1 MLVLKGTGASA
12 GIAAGRVVV
21 RAVGAAPPAE
31 PPPGDRQQEAA
42 RFAAAL
48 AESRRQLTEIA
59 QAVRR
64 QAGEREAQIFAAHL
78 AMLEDPLLAGAI
90 RAYIERDGLAAG
102 QAVERAV
109 AELAARFLALP
120 DALLRAR
127 ADDIRDL
134 GARLLRNLRGSAD
147 AAPAAGHGGGAIL
160 CAEDTT
166 PSEIASLD
174 TEQELGVVTERGA
187 VNSHAAILARAL
199 GIPLVIGV
207 SGALS
212 RLRAG
217 ALAIVDGASG
227 EVLVEPDQEALARYA
242 GRRQTRT
249 AAAGDD
255 SPAVTLD
262 GFRVELAANIGSVKE
277 AAAALAAG
285 AEAVGVLRTEF
296 LFLDRTAP
304 PSEEEQFQAYA
315 AVLRALAPRRVVIRT
330 ADIGGDKEAAY
341 LALPSPQSELRTPH
355 STFRTG
361 ENPALG
367 LRGIRLSLRQEEM
380 FRTQLRALLR
390 AAPFG
395 NLAIL
400 LPMVCDVSEV
410 RRAREL
416 IAHVHAELQRPDLGP
431 WALDLGRICLG
442 VMVETPAAAVLAAE
456 LAEQTDFLSIGTN
469 DLTQY
474 VLAADRTDPAVAE
487 WYQPLHPAVLRLVA
501 ATVDAASRAGKWAA
515 VCGEVAADPLAAP
528 LFVGMGVRELSMTP
542 ASIPAVKQAIRRW
555 RKADAGVLLS
565 EALKAKEAAKVVE
578 LLSRWTGDQAWY

>member
-21 RAVGAAPPAE
+21 RPAEAAPPAE

-42 RFAAAL
+42 RFNAAL
-48 AESRRQLTEIA
+48 TESRRQLTEIA

-78 AMLEDPLLAGAI
+78 AMLDDPLLAGAI

-134 GARLLRNLRGSAD
+134 GARLLRNLRGQAD
-147 AAPAAGHGGGAIL
+147 AAPVAGHGAGAIL

-207 SGALS
+207 QDACH

-217 ALAIVDGASG
+217 ALVIVDGASG

-242 GRRQTRT
+242 GRRQTPA

-296 LFLDRTAP
+296 LFLDRTTP

-367 LRGIRLSLRQEEM
+367 LRGIRLSLRQEAM

-416 IAHVHAELQRPDLGP
+416 IAHVHAELQRSDLGP
-431 WALDLGRICLG
+431 IGLG

-456 LAEQTDFLSIGTN
+456 LAEQADFLSIGTN

-501 ATVDAASRAGKWAA
+501 ATVEAANRAGKWAA
-515 VCGEVAADPLAAP
+515 ICGEVAADPLAAP
-528 LFVGMGVRELSMTP
+528 LFVGMGVRELSMAP
-542 ASIPAVKQAIRRW
+542 ASIPAVKQAIRRL
-555 RKADAGVLLS
+555 RKADAASLLS
-565 EALKAKEAAKVVE
+565 EALKSKEAAEVVE
-578 LLSRWTGDQAWY
+578 LLSRVTAD

>member
-1 MLVLKGTGASA
+1 MLVLKGIGASA

-21 RAVGAAPPAE
+21 RAADAALPAE

-48 AESRRQLTEIA
+48 AESKRQLAEIA

-78 AMLEDPLLAGAI
+78 AMLDDPLLAGAI

-109 AELAARFLALP
+109 AELAARFLELP
-120 DALLRAR
+120 DALLRSR

-134 GARLLRNLRGSAD
+134 GTRLLRNLRGQAD
-147 AAPAAGHGGGAIL
+147 AAHAAGRAAGAVL

-217 ALAIVDGASG
+217 ELVIVDGASG
-227 EVLVEPDQEALARYA
+227 EVLVEPDQETLARYA
-242 GRRQTRT
+242 GRRQTPA

-395 NLAIL
+395 SLAIL

-416 IAHVHAELQRPDLGP
+416 IAHVHAELQRSDLGP
-431 WALDLGRICLG
+431 WTRRGGDLGRICLG

-456 LAEQTDFLSIGTN
+456 LAEQADFLSIGTN

-474 VLAADRTDPAVAE
+474 VLAADRTDQAVAE

-501 ATVDAASRAGKWAA
+501 ATVEAANRAGKWAA
-515 VCGEVAADPLAAP
+515 ICGEVAADPLAAP

-555 RKADAGVLLS
+555 RKADAASLLS
-565 EALKAKEAAKVVE
+565 EALKSKEAAEVVE
-578 LLSRWTGDQAWY
+578 LLSRLTAD

>member
-21 RAVGAAPPAE
+21 RPAEAAPPAE

-42 RFAAAL
+42 RFTAAL
-48 AESRRQLTEIA
+48 TESRRQLTEIA

-78 AMLEDPLLAGAI
+78 AMLDDPLLAGAI

-134 GARLLRNLRGSAD
+134 GARLLRNLRGQAD
-147 AAPAAGHGGGAIL
+147 AAPVAGHGAGAIL

-207 SGALS
+207 QDACH

-217 ALAIVDGASG
+217 ALVIVDGASG

-242 GRRQTRT
+242 GRRQTPA

-296 LFLDRTAP
+296 LFLDRTTP

-330 ADIGGDKEAAY
+330 ADIGGDKEAAW

-367 LRGIRLSLRQEEM
+367 LRGIRLSLRQEAM

-416 IAHVHAELQRPDLGP
+416 IAHVHAELQRSDLGP
-431 WALDLGRICLG
+431 IGLG

-456 LAEQTDFLSIGTN
+456 LAEQADFLSIGTN

-501 ATVDAASRAGKWAA
+501 ATVEAANRAGKWAA
-515 VCGEVAADPLAAP
+515 ICGEVAADPLAAP
-528 LFVGMGVRELSMTP
+528 LFVGMGVRELSMAP
-542 ASIPAVKQAIRRW
+542 ASIPAVKQAIRRL
-555 RKADAGVLLS
+555 RKADAASLLS
-565 EALKAKEAAKVVE
+565 EALKSKEAAEVVE
-578 LLSRWTGDQAWY
+578 LLSRVTAD

>member
-21 RAVGAAPPAE
+21 RAAEAAPPAE

-42 RFAAAL
+42 RFTAAL
-48 AESRRQLTEIA
+48 TESRRQLTEIA
-59 QAVRR
+59 QAVAR

-78 AMLEDPLLAGAI
+78 AMLDDPLLAGAI

-134 GARLLRNLRGSAD
+134 GARLLRNLRGQAE
-147 AAPAAGHGGGAIL
+147 AAHAAGPAAGAVL
-160 CAEDTT
+160 CAQDTT

-217 ALAIVDGASG
+217 ALVIVDGANG
-227 EVLVEPDQEALARYA
+227 EVLVEPDQETLARYA
-242 GRRQTRT
+242 GRRQTPT

-262 GFRVELAANIGSVKE
+262 GFRVELAANIGSVRE

-367 LRGIRLSLRQEEM
+367 LRGIRLSLRQEAM

-416 IAHVHAELQRPDLGP
+416 IAHVHAELQRSDLGP
-431 WALDLGRICLG
+431 IGLG

-456 LAEQTDFLSIGTN
+456 LAEQADFLSIGTN

-501 ATVDAASRAGKWAA
+501 ATVEAANRAGKWAA
-515 VCGEVAADPLAAP
+515 ICGEVAADPLAAP
-528 LFVGMGVRELSMTP
+528 LFVGMGVRELSMAP
-542 ASIPAVKQAIRRW
+542 ASIPAVKQAIRRL
-555 RKADAGVLLS
+555 RKADAASLLS
-565 EALKAKEAAKVVE
+565 EALKSKEAAEVVE
-578 LLSRWTGDQAWY
+578 LLSRVTAD

>member
-21 RAVGAAPPAE
+21 RPAEAAPPAE

-42 RFAAAL
+42 RFTAAL
-48 AESRRQLTEIA
+48 TESRRQLTEIA

-78 AMLEDPLLAGAI
+78 AMLDDPLLAGAI

-134 GARLLRNLRGSAD
+134 GARLLRNLRGQAD
-147 AAPAAGHGGGAIL
+147 AAPVAGHGAGAIL

-207 SGALS
+207 QDACQ

-217 ALAIVDGASG
+217 ELVIVDGASG

-242 GRRQTRT
+242 GRRQTPA

-296 LFLDRTAP
+296 LFLDRTTP

-367 LRGIRLSLRQEEM
+367 LRGIRLSLRQEAM

-416 IAHVHAELQRPDLGP
+416 IAHVHAELQRSDLGP
-431 WALDLGRICLG
+431 IGLG

-456 LAEQTDFLSIGTN
+456 LAEQADFLSIGTN

-501 ATVDAASRAGKWAA
+501 ATVEAANRAGKWAA
-515 VCGEVAADPLAAP
+515 ICGEVAADPLAAP
-528 LFVGMGVRELSMTP
+528 LFVGMGVRELSMAP
-542 ASIPAVKQAIRRW
+542 ASIPAVKQAIRRL
-555 RKADAGVLLS
+555 RKADAASLLS
-565 EALKAKEAAKVVE
+565 EALKSKEAAEVVE
-578 LLSRWTGDQAWY
+578 LLSRVTAD

>member
-21 RAVGAAPPAE
+21 RAADAAPPAE

-48 AESRRQLTEIA
+48 ADSKRQVTEIA

-90 RAYIERDGLAAG
+90 RAYIEREGLAAG

-120 DALLRAR
+120 DALLRSR

-134 GARLLRNLRGSAD
+134 GARLLRNLRGRAD
-147 AAPAAGHGGGAIL
+147 AAHAAGHGAGAIL
-160 CAEDTT
+160 CAQDTT

-174 TEQELGVVTERGA
+174 REQELGVVTERGA

-207 SGALS
+207 QDACH

-217 ALAIVDGASG
+217 EMVIVDGASG
-227 EVLVEPDQEALARYA
+227 EVLVEPDQETLARYA
-242 GRRQTRT
+242 GWRQTCT

-330 ADIGGDKEAAY
+330 ADIGGDKEAAW
-341 LALPSPQSELRTPH
+341 LALPSPQCELRTPH

-367 LRGIRLSLRQEEM
+367 LRGIRLSLRLEEM

-416 IAHVHAELQRPDLGP
+416 IARVHAELQRSGLGP
-431 WALDLGRICLG
+431 IGLG

-456 LAEQTDFLSIGTN
+456 LAEQADFLSIGTN

-474 VLAADRTDPAVAE
+474 VLAADRTDQAVAE

-501 ATVDAASRAGKWAA
+501 ATVEAANRAGKWAA
-515 VCGEVAADPLAAP
+515 ICGEVAADPLAAP

-555 RKADAGVLLS
+555 RKADAASLLS
-565 EALKAKEAAKVVE
+565 EALKSKEAAEVVE
-578 LLSRWTGDQAWY
+578 LLSRLTAD

>member
-21 RAVGAAPPAE
+21 RPAEAAPPAE

-42 RFAAAL
+42 RFTAAL
-48 AESRRQLTEIA
+48 TESRRQLTEIA

-78 AMLEDPLLAGAI
+78 AMLDDPLLAGAI

-134 GARLLRNLRGSAD
+134 GARLLRNLRGQAD
-147 AAPAAGHGGGAIL
+147 AAPVAGHGAGAIL

-207 SGALS
+207 QDACH

-217 ALAIVDGASG
+217 ALVIVDGASG

-242 GRRQTRT
+242 GRRQTPA

-296 LFLDRTAP
+296 LFLDRTTP

-367 LRGIRLSLRQEEM
+367 LRGIRLSLRQEAM

-416 IAHVHAELQRPDLGP
+416 IAHVHAELQRSDLGP
-431 WALDLGRICLG
+431 IGLG

-456 LAEQTDFLSIGTN
+456 LAEQADFLSIGTN

-501 ATVDAASRAGKWAA
+501 ATVEAANRAGKWAA
-515 VCGEVAADPLAAP
+515 ICGEVAADPLAAP
-528 LFVGMGVRELSMTP
+528 LFVGMGVRELSMAP
-542 ASIPAVKQAIRRW
+542 ASIPAVKQAIRRL
-555 RKADAGVLLS
+555 RKADAASLLS
-565 EALKAKEAAKVVE
+565 EALKSKEAAEVVE
-578 LLSRWTGDQAWY
+578 LLSRVTAD

>member
-1 MLVLKGTGASA
+1 MLRRGTEQLLVLKGTGASA

-21 RAVGAAPPAE
+21 RAADAAPPAE

-48 AESRRQLTEIA
+48 ADSKRQLTEIA

-64 QAGEREAQIFAAHL
+64 QAGEREARIFAAHL

-90 RAYIERDGLAAG
+90 SAYIERDGLAAG

-120 DALLRAR
+120 DALLRSR

-134 GARLLRNLRGSAD
+134 GARLLRNLRGRAD
-147 AAPAAGHGGGAIL
+147 AAHAAGAVL
-160 CAEDTT
+160 CAEDTS

-174 TEQELGVVTERGA
+174 AEQELGVVTERGA

-212 RLRAG
+212 RVRAG
-217 ALAIVDGASG
+217 ALVIVDGASG
-227 EVLVEPDQEALARYA
+227 EVLVEPDQATLARYA
-242 GRRQTRT
+242 GRRQTPAAT
-249 AAAGDD
+249 APDD

-330 ADIGGDKEAAY
+330 ADIGGDKEAAW
-341 LALPSPQSELRTPH
+341 LALPSPQSALRTPH

-390 AAPFG
+390 AAPLG
-395 NLAIL
+395 NLSIL

-410 RRAREL
+410 RRAKEL
-416 IAHVHAELQRPDLGP
+416 IGSVQEDLQRSDLGP
-431 WALDLGRICLG
+431 WTLDLGPICLG

-456 LAEQTDFLSIGTN
+456 LAEQADFLSIGTN

-474 VLAADRTDPAVAE
+474 VLAADRTDQAVAE

-501 ATVDAASRAGKWAA
+501 ATVDAANRAGKWAA
-515 VCGEVAADPLAAP
+515 ICGESAADPLAAP

-542 ASIPAVKQAIRRW
+542 ASIPAVKRAIRRW
-555 RKADAGVLLS
+555 RKADAEVLLS
-565 EALKAKEAAKVVE
+565 EALKSKEAAEVVE
-578 LLSRWTGDQAWY
+578 LLSRLTAD

>member
-21 RAVGAAPPAE
+21 RAADAALPAE

-90 RAYIERDGLAAG
+90 HAYIERDGLAAG

-134 GARLLRNLRGSAD
+134 GARLLRNLRGQAD
-147 AAPAAGHGGGAIL
+147 AAPVAGHGAGAIL
-160 CAEDTT
+160 CAQDTT

-207 SGALS
+207 QDACQ

-217 ALAIVDGASG
+217 ELVIVDGASG
-227 EVLVEPDQEALARYA
+227 EVLVEPDQETLARYA
-242 GRRQTRT
+242 GRRQTPA

-255 SPAVTLD
+255 SPAVALD

-367 LRGIRLSLRQEEM
+367 LRGIRLSLRQEDM
-380 FRTQLRALLR
+380 FRMQLRALLR
-390 AAPFG
+390 AAHFG

-416 IAHVHAELQRPDLGP
+416 IAHAHAELQRSDLGP
-431 WALDLGRICLG
+431 IGLG

-456 LAEQTDFLSIGTN
+456 LAEQADFLSIGTN

-501 ATVDAASRAGKWAA
+501 ATVEAANRAGKWAA
-515 VCGEVAADPLAAP
+515 ICGEIAADPLAAP

-555 RKADAGVLLS
+555 RKADAEVLLS
-565 EALKAKEAAKVVE
+565 EALKSKEAAEVVE
-578 LLSRWTGDQAWY
+578 LLSRLTAD

>member
-1 MLVLKGTGASA
+1 MRVLKGTGASA
-12 GIAAGRVVV
+12 GIAAGRVVL
-21 RAVGAAPPAE
+21 RAAGAALPAE

-48 AESRRQLTEIA
+48 AESKRQVSEIT
-59 QAVRR
+59 QAVAR
-64 QAGEREAQIFAAHL
+64 QAGEREARIFIAHL
-78 AMLEDPLLAGAI
+78 AMLDDPLLAGAI

-120 DALLRAR
+120 DALLRSR
-127 ADDIRDL
+127 ADDIRDF
-134 GARLLRNLRGSAD
+134 GGRLLRNLRDPAG
-147 AAPAAGHGGGAIL
+147 AAHAAGCGAGAIL

-174 TEQELGVVTERGA
+174 TEQEFGVVTERGA

-207 SGALS
+207 QDALHH
-212 RLRAG
+212 LRVG
-217 ALAIVDGASG
+217 EMVIVDGASG
-227 EVLVEPDQEALARYA
+227 EVLVEPDQETLACYT
-242 GRRQTRT
+242 GRRQTRA

-277 AAAALAAG
+277 TAAALAAG

-296 LFLDRTAP
+296 LFLDRAAP
-304 PSEEEQFQAYA
+304 PSEDEQFQAYA
-315 AVLRALAPRRVVIRT
+315 AVLRALAPRRAVIRT

-341 LALPSPQSELRTPH
+341 LAPPSPQSELRTPH

-361 ENPALG
+361 ENPAMG
-367 LRGIRLSLRQEEM
+367 LRGIRLSLRREEM

-400 LPMVCDVSEV
+400 LPMVSDVSEV
-410 RRAREL
+410 RRAREM
-416 IAHVHAELQRPDLGP
+416 IGSVHAELQRS
-431 WALDLGRICLG
+431 DLGRVGLG
-442 VMVETPAAAVLAAE
+442 VMIETPAAAVLAAQ
-456 LAEQTDFLSIGTN
+456 LAEEADFLSIGTN

-501 ATVDAASRAGKWAA
+501 ATVEAANRAGKWAA
-515 VCGEVAADPLAAP
+515 VCGEIAADPLATP
-528 LFVGMGVRELSMTP
+528 LFVAMGVRELSMTP
-542 ASIPAVKQAIRRW
+542 ASIPAVKQAIRRL
-555 RKADAGVLLS
+555 RKADADVLLS
-565 EALKAKEAAKVVE
+565 EALKSKEAAEVVE
-578 LLSRWTGDQAWY
+578 LLSRVTAD

>member
-21 RAVGAAPPAE
+21 RPAEAAPPAE

-42 RFAAAL
+42 RFTAAL
-48 AESRRQLTEIA
+48 TESRRQLTEIA

-78 AMLEDPLLAGAI
+78 AMLDDPLLAGAI

-134 GARLLRNLRGSAD
+134 GARLLRNLRGQAD
-147 AAPAAGHGGGAIL
+147 AAPVAGHGAGAIL

-207 SGALS
+207 QDACH

-217 ALAIVDGASG
+217 ALVIVDGASG

-242 GRRQTRT
+242 GRRQTPA

-296 LFLDRTAP
+296 LFLDRTTP

-367 LRGIRLSLRQEEM
+367 LRGIRLSLRQEAM

-416 IAHVHAELQRPDLGP
+416 IAHVHAELQRSDLGP
-431 WALDLGRICLG
+431 IGLG

-456 LAEQTDFLSIGTN
+456 LAEQADFLSIGTN

-501 ATVDAASRAGKWAA
+501 ATVEAANRAGKWAA
-515 VCGEVAADPLAAP
+515 ICGEIAADPLAAP

-555 RKADAGVLLS
+555 RKADAEVLLS
-565 EALKAKEAAKVVE
+565 EALKSKEAAEVVE
-578 LLSRWTGDQAWY
+578 LLSRLTAD

>member
-21 RAVGAAPPAE
+21 RPAEAAPPAE

-42 RFAAAL
+42 RFTAAL
-48 AESRRQLTEIA
+48 TESRRQLTEIA

-78 AMLEDPLLAGAI
+78 AMLDDPLLAGAI

-120 DALLRAR
+120 DALLRSR

-134 GARLLRNLRGSAD
+134 GARLLRNLRGQAD
-147 AAPAAGHGGGAIL
+147 AAPVAGHGAGAIL

-207 SGALS
+207 QDACH

-217 ALAIVDGASG
+217 ALVIVDGASG

-242 GRRQTRT
+242 GRRQTPA

-296 LFLDRTAP
+296 LFLDRTTP

-367 LRGIRLSLRQEEM
+367 LRGIRLSLRQEAM

-416 IAHVHAELQRPDLGP
+416 IAHVHAELQRSDLGP
-431 WALDLGRICLG
+431 IGLG

-456 LAEQTDFLSIGTN
+456 LAEQADFLSIGTN

-501 ATVDAASRAGKWAA
+501 ATVEAANRAGKWAA
-515 VCGEVAADPLAAP
+515 ICGEVAADPLAAP
-528 LFVGMGVRELSMTP
+528 LFVGMGVRELSMAP
-542 ASIPAVKQAIRRW
+542 ASIPAVKQAIRRL
-555 RKADAGVLLS
+555 RKADAASLLS
-565 EALKAKEAAKVVE
+565 EALKSKEAAEVVE
-578 LLSRWTGDQAWY
+578 LLSRVTAD

>member
-21 RAVGAAPPAE
+21 RAADAALPAE

-78 AMLEDPLLAGAI
+78 AMLDDPLLAGAI

-102 QAVERAV
+102 QAVGRAV

-120 DALLRAR
+120 DALLRSR

-134 GARLLRNLRGSAD
+134 GARLLRNLRGQAD
-147 AAPAAGHGGGAIL
+147 AAHAVGAVL
-160 CAEDTT
+160 CAQDTT

-207 SGALS
+207 QDACQ

-217 ALAIVDGASG
+217 ELVIVDGANG
-227 EVLVEPDQEALARYA
+227 AIVVEPDQEALARYA
-242 GRRQTRT
+242 GQRQTRT

-341 LALPSPQSELRTPH
+341 LALPCPQSALRTPH
-355 STFRTG
+355 STFRAG

-410 RRAREL
+410 QRAKEL
-416 IAHVHAELQRPDLGP
+416 IGSVQEDLQRSGLGPWTRRGGDLGP
-431 WALDLGRICLG
+431 IGLG

-456 LAEQTDFLSIGTN
+456 LAEEADFLSVGTN

-501 ATVDAASRAGKWAA
+501 ATVGAANRAGKWAA
-515 VCGEVAADPLAAP
+515 ICGEIAADPHAAP

-555 RKADAGVLLS
+555 RKADAEVLLS
-565 EALKAKEAAKVVE
+565 EALKLKEAAEVVE
-578 LLSRWTGDQAWY
+578 LLSRLTGD

>member
-21 RAVGAAPPAE
+21 RAAEAAPPAE

-42 RFAAAL
+42 RFTAAL
-48 AESRRQLTEIA
+48 TESRRQLTEIA
-59 QAVRR
+59 QAVAR

-78 AMLEDPLLAGAI
+78 AMLDDPLLAGAI

-134 GARLLRNLRGSAD
+134 GARLLRNLRGQAE
-147 AAPAAGHGGGAIL
+147 AAHAAGPAAGAVL
-160 CAEDTT
+160 CAQDTT

-217 ALAIVDGASG
+217 ALVIVDGANG
-227 EVLVEPDQEALARYA
+227 EVLVEPDQETLARYA
-242 GRRQTRT
+242 GRRQTPT

-262 GFRVELAANIGSVKE
+262 GFRVELAANIGSVRE

-330 ADIGGDKEAAY
+330 ADIGGDKEAAW
-341 LALPSPQSELRTPH
+341 LAVPSPQSELCTPH

-410 RRAREL
+410 RRAKEL
-416 IAHVHAELQRPDLGP
+416 IGSVQADLQRSDLGP
-431 WALDLGRICLG
+431 WTLNLGRICLG

-456 LAEQTDFLSIGTN
+456 LAEQADFLSIGTN

-501 ATVDAASRAGKWAA
+501 ATVDAANRAGKWAA
-515 VCGEVAADPLAAP
+515 ICGEIAADPLAAP
-528 LFVGMGVRELSMTP
+528 LFVAMGVRELSMTP
-542 ASIPAVKQAIRRW
+542 ASIPAVKQAIRRL
-555 RKADAGVLLS
+555 RKADAEVLLS
-565 EALKAKEAAKVVE
+565 EALKLKEAAEVVE
-578 LLSRWTGDQAWY
+578 LLSRLAAD

>member
-21 RAVGAAPPAE
+21 RAADAALPAE

-42 RFAAAL
+42 RFTAAL
-48 AESRRQLTEIA
+48 TESRRQLTEIA

-64 QAGEREAQIFAAHL
+64 QAGEREARIFAAHL

-90 RAYIERDGLAAG
+90 HAYIERDGLAAG

-134 GARLLRNLRGSAD
+134 GARLLRNLRGQAD
-147 AAPAAGHGGGAIL
+147 AAPVAGHGAGAIL

-207 SGALS
+207 QDACH

-217 ALAIVDGASG
+217 ALVIVDGASG

-242 GRRQTRT
+242 GRRQTPA

-296 LFLDRTAP
+296 LFLDRTTP

-367 LRGIRLSLRQEEM
+367 LRGIRLSLRQEAM

-416 IAHVHAELQRPDLGP
+416 IAHVHAELQRSDLGP
-431 WALDLGRICLG
+431 IGLG

-456 LAEQTDFLSIGTN
+456 LAEQADFLSIGTN

-501 ATVDAASRAGKWAA
+501 ATVEAANRAGKWAA
-515 VCGEVAADPLAAP
+515 ICGEIAADPLAAP

-555 RKADAGVLLS
+555 RKADAEVLLS
-565 EALKAKEAAKVVE
+565 EALKSKEAAEVVE
-578 LLSRWTGDQAWY
+578 LLSRLTAD

>member
-1 MLVLKGTGASA
+1 MFVLKGTGASA

-21 RAVGAAPPAE
+21 RAADAALPAE

-48 AESRRQLTEIA
+48 ADSKRQLTEIA

-134 GARLLRNLRGSAD
+134 GARLLRNLRGQAD
-147 AAPAAGHGGGAIL
+147 AAPIAGHGAGAIL

-174 TEQELGVVTERGA
+174 SEQELGVVTERGA

-207 SGALS
+207 QDACQ

-217 ALAIVDGASG
+217 ALVIVDGANG
-227 EVLVEPDQEALARYA
+227 EVLVEPDQETLARYA
-242 GRRQTRT
+242 GRRQTPA

-416 IAHVHAELQRPDLGP
+416 IAHAHAELQRSDLGP
-431 WALDLGRICLG
+431 IGLG

-456 LAEQTDFLSIGTN
+456 LAEEADFLSIGTN

-501 ATVDAASRAGKWAA
+501 ATVDAANRAGKWAA
-515 VCGEVAADPLAAP
+515 ICGEVAADPLAAP

-555 RKADAGVLLS
+555 RKADAEVLLS
-565 EALKAKEAAKVVE
+565 EALKSKEAAEVVE
-578 LLSRWTGDQAWY
+578 LLSRVTAD

>member
-21 RAVGAAPPAE
+21 RAADAALPAE

-64 QAGEREAQIFAAHL
+64 QAGEREARIFAAHL
-78 AMLEDPLLAGAI
+78 AMLDDPLLAGAI

-134 GARLLRNLRGSAD
+134 GARLLRNLRGQAD
-147 AAPAAGHGGGAIL
+147 AAHAAGRAAGAVL

-217 ALAIVDGASG
+217 ALVIVDGANG
-227 EVLVEPDQEALARYA
+227 EVLVEPDQETLTRYA
-242 GRRQTRT
+242 GRRRTRT

-416 IAHVHAELQRPDLGP
+416 IAQVHAELQRSDLGP
-431 WALDLGRICLG
+431 IGLG

-456 LAEQTDFLSIGTN
+456 LAEQADFLSIGTN

-501 ATVDAASRAGKWAA
+501 ATVEAANRAGKWAA
-515 VCGEVAADPLAAP
+515 ICGEIAADPLAAP
-528 LFVGMGVRELSMTP
+528 LFVAMGVRELSMTP
-542 ASIPAVKQAIRRW
+542 ASIPAVKRAIRRL
-555 RKADAGVLLS
+555 RKADAEVLLS
-565 EALKAKEAAKVVE
+565 EALKSKEAAEVVE
-578 LLSRWTGDQAWY
+578 LLSRLTAD